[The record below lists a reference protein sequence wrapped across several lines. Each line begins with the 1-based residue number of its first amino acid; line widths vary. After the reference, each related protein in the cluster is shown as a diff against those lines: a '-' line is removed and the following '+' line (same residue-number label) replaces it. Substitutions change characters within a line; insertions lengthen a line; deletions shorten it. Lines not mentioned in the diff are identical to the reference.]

1 MKNRLDFYQVQLQVS
16 NAYTVPFPILI
27 TIGAIRI
34 DPHYTFF
41 LVLLQFYQER
51 AKRPRSALSVRHR
64 ETLMS
69 VVGVLLFSCPGNMF
83 GDVSYENSFS

>member
-27 TIGAIRI
+27 TIAAIRI

-41 LVLLQFYQER
+41 GS
-51 AKRPRSALSVRHR
+51 SAILAGKS
-64 ETLMS
+64 EKA
-69 VVGVLLFSCPGNMF
+69 
-83 GDVSYENSFS
+83 

>member
-27 TIGAIRI
+27 TIAAIRI

-41 LVLLQFYQER
+41 FWFLCNFSRKEQKGLG
-51 AKRPRSALSVRHR
+51 VRYLCGTGKH
-64 ETLMS
+64 
-69 VVGVLLFSCPGNMF
+69 
-83 GDVSYENSFS
+83 

>member
-27 TIGAIRI
+27 TIAAIRI

-41 LVLLQFYQER
+41 FGS
-51 AKRPRSALSVRHR
+51 SAILAGKSKKA
-64 ETLMS
+64 
-69 VVGVLLFSCPGNMF
+69 
-83 GDVSYENSFS
+83 